1 MHNLSSFLVSKSS
14 SIDPKFADA
23 DMEVVLS

>member
-14 SIDPKFADA
+14 NIDPKFAHA